1 MIRKFAIGLTCLSLT
16 ACAGRLPAPTEYKR
30 PPADVPDASLV
41 APCDTS
47 EQDIPTNGD
56 MANELN
62 RTRRQRDDCAGRMD
76 GVRQWRSD
84 AIKRAETAPQ

>member
-1 MIRKFAIGLTCLSLT
+1 
-16 ACAGRLPAPTEYKR
+16 LPAPTSFER

-47 EQDIPTNGD
+47 EDDPATNGD
-56 MANELN
+56 LANELN

-84 AIKRAETAPQ
+84 AIKRAEAKPDK